1 MKILSK
7 PTTISIT
14 DASQNVGV
22 PNYIANLA
30 PGTGYEIPNSLVSV
44 AFQEFAGR
52 YGYQMGVYAYSG
64 GCYDTKR
71 GQLLINGGGH
81 NDFNGNAVYG
91 FSLYSSENP
100 KWQLIRPST
109 SPPVGT
115 DPTKIYPDTCPN
127 GDPTATHTYN
137 QIIYDEHN
145 DKLVLCGLSAYFG
158 GGGISARIR
167 ALDLTTKTWD
177 PYSSHPAKP
186 VQGSEVAAVYD
197 SKLKIIWD
205 KGAPEGA
212 HLSKYDV
219 VANTVSTVS
228 DGFSLHQDAPLALDP
243 NRRILVAIGGYAGSP
258 SWNTSSTEMVLWDL
272 TSSTSVKCYEKSA
285 LAGFPA
291 GLKTAKIGLEFHPPS
306 GSFVAWSGGTKIYR
320 LIPPATNPFSNPWT
334 FETKTASGKLPNDVG
349 SGVYGRFRW
358 APYPGNPAKGVFV
371 MSMPGPGSDGW
382 SAINT
387 YIYKPDF

>member
-1 MKILSK
+1 MLIAAAV
-7 PTTISIT
+7 TI
-14 DASQNVGV
+14 Q
-22 PNYIANLA
+22 
-30 PGTGYEIPNSLVSV
+30 
-44 AFQEFAGR
+44 
-52 YGYQMGVYAYSG
+52 
-64 GCYDTKR
+64 R

-205 KGAPEGA
+205 KGAPGGGP
-212 HLSKYDV
+212 HKKKGGGGGFPFR
-219 VANTVSTVS
+219 S